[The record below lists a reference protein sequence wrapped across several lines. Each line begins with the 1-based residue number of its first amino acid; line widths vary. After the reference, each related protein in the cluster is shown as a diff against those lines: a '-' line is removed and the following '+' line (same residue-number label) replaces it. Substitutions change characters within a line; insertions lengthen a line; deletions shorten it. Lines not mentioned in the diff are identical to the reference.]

1 MRKKIFRFEGQE
13 GGEPNSPLMEHA
25 LDMVEFMGR
34 AGLVTVPREPT
45 DGMVI
50 AGMEVSQV
58 AEERVRAIFRAMI
71 AAADDD
77 GVEMAA
83 FAN

>member
-1 MRKKIFRFEGQE
+1 
-13 GGEPNSPLMEHA
+13 MEHA
-25 LDMVEFMGR
+25 LDMVEFIGR
-34 AGLVTVPREPT
+34 TGLVTVPREPT

-58 AEERVRAIFRAMI
+58 GEEQARAIFRAMV

-77 GVEMAA
+77 GVGMAA